1 MCVSLFVFVYL
12 RVRVC
17 DCTYI
22 LINRKA
28 KQMSHNGPTCGEMVS
43 MEGGV
48 AVAALAACLCQLLLR
63 VICKLIQLKA
73 AYPYVCVCGVGGLN
87 IFQQILLPTFRR
99 AEQTDCNS
107 SSRRRME
114 RGLVRPKRTC
124 LKFHKPHTH
133 MHTHAGICNECLCV
147 RAGLCLCVS
156 FMD

>member
-1 MCVSLFVFVYL
+1 MGQLVGRWCQW
-12 RVRVC
+12 R
-17 DCTYI
+17 
-22 LINRKA
+22 
-28 KQMSHNGPTCGEMVS
+28 
-43 MEGGV
+43 GGV

-73 AYPYVCVCGVGGLN
+73 AYPCVCVWVDGLQ

-99 AEQTDCNS
+99 AEQTDCNRSSS

-133 MHTHAGICNECLCV
+133 TCTHTQAFVMSVCVCV
-147 RAGLCLCVS
+147 RACVCAYPLWIKSACLR
-156 FMD
+156 

>member
-1 MCVSLFVFVYL
+1 MGQLVGRWCQW
-12 RVRVC
+12 R
-17 DCTYI
+17 
-22 LINRKA
+22 
-28 KQMSHNGPTCGEMVS
+28 
-43 MEGGV
+43 GGV

-73 AYPYVCVCGVGGLN
+73 AYPCVCVSVCGVGGLN

-99 AEQTDCNS
+99 AEQTDCNRS
-107 SSRRRME
+107 SRGSRRRME

>member
-1 MCVSLFVFVYL
+1 MGQLVGRWCQW
-12 RVRVC
+12 R
-17 DCTYI
+17 
-22 LINRKA
+22 
-28 KQMSHNGPTCGEMVS
+28 
-43 MEGGV
+43 GGV

-73 AYPYVCVCGVGGLN
+73 AYPYVCVWVDGLQ

-99 AEQTDCNS
+99 AEQTNCSNS
-107 SSRRRME
+107 SRGSRRRME

-133 MHTHAGICNECLCV
+133 MHTHAGICNEFLCV

>member
-1 MCVSLFVFVYL
+1 MGQLVGRWCQW
-12 RVRVC
+12 R
-17 DCTYI
+17 
-22 LINRKA
+22 
-28 KQMSHNGPTCGEMVS
+28 
-43 MEGGV
+43 GGV

-73 AYPYVCVCGVGGLN
+73 AYPCVCVWGLVGLN

-99 AEQTDCNS
+99 AEQTDCNRSSS